1 MNIKAGYRN
10 GTDAVIIY
18 CCTGMGLKQSMS
30 KKTTEMN
37 NGHTAGT
44 PAGDKKAPRRGISL
58 LPASAIHIIQLMVL
72 LALEMVFVFL
82 LVAVDVIPGKYFAAL
97 LGGLVLL
104 DAVTVFLLRRR
115 SGRWAKVAGSVIG
128 IIVILAMAAG
138 SYLMVSTFDTL
149 TKISSLS
156 TYSTTSEIAN
166 KPFNLYIS
174 GIDSRQDISDN
185 AARSDVNMIVTVDP
199 KNYEVLLTSMPRD
212 SYVPLHMNGEMDKL
226 THTGVYGI
234 DETVS
239 TVEDWLDVKIDY
251 YMRVD
256 FKMLVNLVDAVG
268 GIDVYND
275 IDFYSHPK
283 GWHYTKGMKHFTGKQ
298 ALWFARE
305 RKSFEDEDEQR
316 IRNQQKVVDA
326 LIEKLTN
333 SSTLIA
339 NYSEIL
345 EVVGANMQTDMSS
358 KDMSELAKL
367 QIAYMPKWTIK
378 KQWVDGDDAE
388 MGTWSMGP
396 ARMRFV
402 SIPKEESVKKVSKA
416 INDMVNGER

>member
-1 MNIKAGYRN
+1 M
-10 GTDAVIIY
+10 
-18 CCTGMGLKQSMS
+18 
-30 KKTTEMN
+30 
-37 NGHTAGT
+37 
-44 PAGDKKAPRRGISL
+44 
-58 LPASAIHIIQLMVL
+58 
-72 LALEMVFVFL
+72 
-82 LVAVDVIPGKYFAAL
+82 
-97 LGGLVLL
+97 LL
-104 DAVTVFLLRRR
+104 DAVTVFRLRRR

-149 TKISSLS
+149 TKISRLS

-396 ARMRFV
+396 ARMLFV